1 MITVPTSWHDAH
13 TRIRGE
19 HSPTLEGEVHRGI
32 VNLPRFRSPRAK
44 IPPSHGGRPSIYKLV
59 KLPLRFGP
67 LRPEGSLLRAEF
79 RSSGRCGDQPG
90 PIGIGVRP
98 CSSSSLE
105 NAG

>member
-32 VNLPRFRSPRAK
+32 VQTTQVPLATRQNSAVARRQA
-44 IPPSHGGRPSIYKLV
+44 SIYKLV
-59 KLPLRFGP
+59 KLPPQFGP
-67 LRPEGSLLRAEF
+67 LRPEGSLLLAEF
-79 RSSGRCGDQPG
+79 RSSGLCGDQPA
-90 PIGIGVRP
+90 PIGIGVLP
-98 CSSSSLE
+98 CSSASLE